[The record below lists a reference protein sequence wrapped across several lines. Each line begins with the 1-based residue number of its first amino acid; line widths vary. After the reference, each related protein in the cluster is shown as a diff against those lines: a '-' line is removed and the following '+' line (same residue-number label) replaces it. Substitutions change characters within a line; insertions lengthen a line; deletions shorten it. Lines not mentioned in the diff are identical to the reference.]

1 MSLGTMT
8 LTEVED
14 RSRDMCPICKTDRY
28 LSPNMVFL
36 INPEC
41 YHKICESCVDRIFSL
56 GPAPCPYPGCGKILR
71 KNKFKQQ
78 VFEDLQVEKEIDVR
92 KRVSAIYNKT
102 EEDFKNL
109 VEYNE
114 YLETVEAIV
123 FNLANKND
131 FEKTESDLIAY
142 EKEHRFDIINKNMRE
157 SQKNSDMAKY
167 QEAKERMKQEK
178 AKALQELEESDLEFA
193 RLQKEELL
201 DKLSNSNANAE
212 EILRQQQSNKL
223 KRSSQHNQQIRNL
236 NNTFESQMNQFK
248 SQESQEPEVV
258 VPFTP
263 FQGDRELNKNYTLLP
278 IPEEVDD
285 LMELDNKNE
294 ETYYDPYVNKLAKNK
309 AYLGA
314 GWRVKDVFQRALDEA
329 FLGLGC
335 FIEKEKVIGN

>member
-1 MSLGTMT
+1 MSLTMA
-8 LTEVED
+8 VSDID

-28 LSPNMVFL
+28 LSPNMNFL

-78 VFEDLQVEKEIDVR
+78 VFEDLGIEKEIDVR
-92 KRVSAIYNKT
+92 RRVFAIYNKT
-102 EEDFKNL
+102 EDDFENL
-109 VEYNE
+109 QEYNS
-114 YLETVEAIV
+114 YLENVENIV
-123 FNLANKND
+123 FNLVNRHD
-131 FEKTESDLIAY
+131 YEKTEADLIAY
-142 EKEHRFDIINKNMRE
+142 EKENRFAIIEKNMRE
-157 SQKNSDMAKY
+157 SQKNADMVKY

-178 AKALQELEESDLEFA
+178 AKALQEIEESNFQFEQQ
-193 RLQKEELL
+193 QKEELL
-201 DKLSNSNANAE
+201 DKLSNSNANPE

-223 KRSSQHNQQIRNL
+223 KHSSQLNQQIRNI
-236 NNTFESQMNQFK
+236 NNAFESQLNQFK
-248 SQESQEPEVV
+248 SKDSQKPEEI

-278 IPEEVDD
+278 IPQNFDD
-285 LMELDNKNE
+285 DIDNINNSKNSD
-294 ETYYDPYVNKLAKNK
+294 TYYDPYVNKLAKNK

-314 GWRVKDVFQRALDEA
+314 GWRVHDVFQRALDEA

-335 FIEKEKVIGN
+335 FIEKEKVGAK